1 MRGSFAAMAA
11 CAVVAFAVGCGTA
24 PAADPLHTAPA
35 PTPARTV
42 NPGQSGT
49 AAGPLGVRVRPACRG
64 AATAGTGGTAGRT
77 IVITLAGNGKTY
89 CVRAGDTLRVYLA
102 ARGTSH
108 WQQPLVSGGGAV
120 VTAPGAG
127 STPAGGTRGS
137 FAAPRPGRAIMT
149 SVLSPCQYTVPVWKN
164 VIEPAN
170 PLPTAYVHR
179 ECPPDHRFSAVI
191 IVLR

>member
-1 MRGSFAAMAA
+1 MA
-11 CAVVAFAVGCGTA
+11 AFAVGCGTA

-35 PTPARTV
+35 PTPASV
-42 NPGQSGT
+42 KPGQSGIA

-64 AATAGTGGTAGRT
+64 AATAGPAGRT

-89 CVRAGDTLRVYLA
+89 CVRAGDTLRVYLP
-102 ARGTSH
+102 ARGTSQ
-108 WQQPLVSGGGAV
+108 WRQPLVSGGSAV

-137 FAAPRPGRAIMT
+137 FAALRPGRVIMT

-179 ECPPDHRFSAVI
+179 ECPPDHRFSALI